1 MSDTQNDPE
10 HTPNLATRV
19 IFAGQE
25 PDPSTGALMTPIY
38 ANSTFIQQS
47 PGVHQGMEYGRGDNP
62 TRHAFERCIANLE
75 AGNLSDGDAARGFAF
90 ASGLAAAD
98 VILDLLSPGD
108 GVIAMDDLYGGTVR
122 LFNQIRAN
130 THQLNFDYIDLT
142 DPDHLI
148 TAINDQT
155 KMLWIETPTN
165 PLMKIADLEAL
176 ITIAKDHGIITV
188 VDNTFSSPILQRPL
202 EFGADIVFHSVTKYL
217 NGHSDMIGG
226 VMVTHPDRA
235 DLADRFKFLQNAAGA
250 ILSPF
255 DAFLAM
261 RGVKTL
267 AVRMEK
273 HCANAR
279 AIADYL
285 NAHDR
290 VERVYYPG
298 LTDHD
303 GHHIATGQMDD
314 FGGMISVDIKDGMN
328 AARDFLEKTTVFTL
342 AESLGGV
349 ESLIEHPATMTHASV
364 PADTRLAIGITD
376 GLIRLSVGIEDI
388 DDLLADLD
396 RALG

>member
-1 MSDTQNDPE
+1 MSDQS
-10 HTPNLATRV
+10 TPNELATRV

-47 PGVHQGMEYGRGDNP
+47 PGVHKGMEYGRGDNP
-62 TRHAFERCIANLE
+62 TRHAFERCVANLE
-75 AGNLSDGDAARGFAF
+75 AGNLNNAEAARGFAF

-122 LFNQIRAN
+122 LFDQIRAT
-130 THQLNFDYIDLT
+130 THQLHFNYIDLT

-148 TAINDQT
+148 NAIDDNT

-165 PLMKIADLEAL
+165 PLMKIADLESL
-176 ITIAKDHGIITV
+176 ITIAKDHGILVV

-235 DLADRFKFLQNAAGA
+235 DLADQFKFLQNAAGA

-267 AVRMEK
+267 AVRMER
-273 HCANAR
+273 HCENAR

-285 NAHDR
+285 DAHNR
-290 VERVYYPG
+290 VEKVYYPG
-298 LTDHD
+298 LTSHD

-314 FGGMISVDIKDGMN
+314 FGGMISVDIKGGMN
-328 AARDFLEKTTVFTL
+328 AARDFLERTEVFTL

-364 PADTRLAIGITD
+364 PEDTRLAIGITD
-376 GLIRLSVGIEDI
+376 GLIRLSVGIEDS
-388 DDLLADLD
+388 DDLLADLN